1 MFSIECKSID
11 ELDAVATKLIKEFK
25 SHKIIAFYGEMG
37 VGKTT
42 LIKSIC
48 KALGTNDNVSSPTYS
63 LVNEY
68 AIAESASLYHFDF
81 YRINSIEEAIDLG
94 LDDYFYSGSINFIEW
109 PEKINELLPPQYV
122 KVSIDLN
129 ADIRNIHV
137 EFVS

>member
-11 ELDAVATKLIKEFK
+11 ELDAVATILIAEFK

-48 KALGTNDNVSSPTYS
+48 KALGTNDNVSSPTYA

-68 AIAESASLYHFDF
+68 AISEAASLYHFDF

-129 ADIRNIHV
+129 ADVRNIRV